1 MMVRR
6 LSSVWQVAGAA
17 SAVLVCYLVS
27 QTVAAQRASLVD
39 VERQI
44 TRTHDDIAALN
55 TEIGTRTNTR
65 QVERWNVSVLALHAP
80 RPSQYVADGV
90 QLVSLYAAHGRPA
103 LPLDPA
109 ITTQAATT
117 TVAYQAPVTRA
128 PIAPAAE
135 PAPQPMLH
143 VATYVRPKPD
153 RLAGDT
159 PGVERVAYR
168 APVSL
173 LPDDVAQLAD
183 KESAESV
190 QAKGSRAKADR

>member
-1 MMVRR
+1 MMARR

-27 QTVAAQRASLVD
+27 QTVAAQRASLSD

-44 TRTHDDIAALN
+44 TRTRDDIAALN

-65 QVERWNVSVLALHAP
+65 QVERWNMSVLALHAP

-90 QLVSLYAAHGRPA
+90 QLVNLYAVHDRPA

-109 ITTQAATT
+109 VTAEVATT
-117 TVAYQAPVTRA
+117 TVAYQPAAPRA
-128 PIAPAAE
+128 PTVQAAE

-173 LPDDVAQLAD
+173 LPDDVAQLAA
-183 KESAESV
+183 KESAET
-190 QAKGSRAKADR
+190 KGSRAKADR